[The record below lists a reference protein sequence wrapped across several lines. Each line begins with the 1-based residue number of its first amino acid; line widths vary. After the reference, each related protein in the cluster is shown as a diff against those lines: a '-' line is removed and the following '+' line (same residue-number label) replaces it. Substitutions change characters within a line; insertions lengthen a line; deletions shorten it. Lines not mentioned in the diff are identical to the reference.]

1 MTKSDT
7 QSNVP
12 ANKQAKTSDSHVDW
26 FRQSAP
32 YIHAHR
38 DSTITI
44 LFGGEAVE
52 HPGFAHFIH
61 DIALLGSLG
70 VRVVL
75 VHGARPQIKKQLAEA
90 NIESAF
96 ADGMRITL
104 HEHMPAVEQAVGQV
118 RTRIEAQL
126 SMGLPNTP
134 MAGASLRVVSGNF
147 ITAQPHGI
155 RNGIDYCQTGNVRNV
170 DVDAINQHLD
180 NNNVVLI
187 SPVGYSPTGE
197 TFNLRAEDVATETA
211 IALNADKL
219 IFVMESDDVT
229 DKNGNLLQQLNLPQ
243 AENWLK
249 NHSLENNKSDNKPE
263 NKEIKQHGTQL
274 HLKNA
279 AHACRG
285 GVRRVHLIS
294 RQYDGALLLELY
306 TRDGIGTLVT
316 ADNYEGLRTANIEDI
331 GGIMELISPLEEEG
345 VLVKRS
351 REQLELDVNNFTVI
365 ERDGM
370 IIACA
375 AIFTFDKEQT
385 AELACLAV
393 HKDYQIHGRGDDL
406 MQHLEWQARKKHIK
420 KLFTL
425 TTQTMHW
432 FIERGFV
439 ECNLDEL
446 PVEKKSLYN
455 FQRNSKVLCKLLG
468 ANESKST
475 KPKSTQPGPT
485 K

>member
-1 MTKSDT
+1 M
-7 QSNVP
+7 
-12 ANKQAKTSDSHVDW
+12 AW

-38 DSTITI
+38 GRTFVI
-44 LFGGEAVE
+44 LFGGEAVD
-52 HPGFAHFIH
+52 HPSFAHFIH

-70 VRVVL
+70 VRIVL
-75 VHGARPQIKKQLAEA
+75 IHGARPQIKKQLSEL
-90 NIESAF
+90 NIESKF

-104 HEHMPAVEQAVGQV
+104 HEHMSAVEQAVGQV

-147 ITAQPHGI
+147 VTARPYGI
-155 RNGIDYCQTGNVRNV
+155 RNGIDYCQTGNVRKI
-170 DVDAINQHLD
+170 DATAIDQHLI
-180 NNNVVLI
+180 NNNVVLV
-187 SPVGYSPTGE
+187 SPIGYSPTGE
-197 TFNLRAEDVATETA
+197 TFNLRAEDVATEVA

-219 IFVMESDDVT
+219 IFVMENNGVT
-229 DKNGNLLQQLNLPQ
+229 NKDGNLLQQLNLPQ
-243 AENWLK
+243 AEAWLK
-249 NHSLENNKSDNKPE
+249 NHRKDQDQENNYD
-263 NKEIKQHGTQL
+263 TQS
-274 HLKNA
+274 HLNNA
-279 AHACRG
+279 AHACRS

-316 ADNYEGLRTANIEDI
+316 ADNYEGLRTATIEDI
-331 GGIMELISPLEEEG
+331 GGIMELISPLEEDG
-345 VLVKRS
+345 ALVKRS
-351 REQLELDVNNFTVI
+351 REQLELDVYNFTVI

-370 IIACA
+370 VIACA
-375 AIFTFDKEQT
+375 AIFNFPEEGA

-393 HKDYQIHGRGDDL
+393 HKDYQIHGRGNDL
-406 MQHLEWQARKKHIK
+406 LQHIEWQARKKHIK
-420 KLFTL
+420 NLFTL

-439 ECNLDEL
+439 ECSADDL

-455 FQRNSKVLCKLLG
+455 FQRNSKVLCKKLG
-468 ANESKST
+468 PSE
-475 KPKSTQPGPT
+475 
-485 K
+485 